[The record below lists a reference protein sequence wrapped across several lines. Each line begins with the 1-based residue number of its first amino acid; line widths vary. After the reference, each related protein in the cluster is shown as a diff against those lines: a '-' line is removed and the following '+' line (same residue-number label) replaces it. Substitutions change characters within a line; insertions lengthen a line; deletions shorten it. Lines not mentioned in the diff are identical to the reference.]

1 MKKKKKK
8 KENYHRGSC
17 DSGGCRWN
25 FSGSAKKV
33 R

>member
-1 MKKKKKK
+1 MKKKKK